1 MSGGE
6 DMADLSLFD
15 LTGKVA
21 IVTGGGWGISKAVAL
36 GFAQAGAHVA
46 VVDKMPERAA
56 ATAAAIE
63 DLDRLS
69 IHSTAHIGYENEANA
84 FVDSVLEKFGQI
96 DILFNGAGGMRTPE
110 GLYYEKPIE
119 EITEDILDEVFRNNL
134 KSAFFMCKAVGPT
147 MLKQGK
153 GSIINVSSGSGHR
166 PEPRRIP
173 YGVSKSGITSFT
185 QSLAAEWGPRGV
197 RVNEI
202 LPMAVTR
209 SQEERYQDP
218 ENVQRIVGRS
228 MIRRLGKPEDHVGIA
243 IFLASDAS
251 EWACGASFRVDGG
264 RM

>member
-1 MSGGE
+1 M
-6 DMADLSLFD
+6 
-15 LTGKVA
+15 A
-21 IVTGGGWGISKAVAL
+21 IVTGGGGGISKAVAL
-36 GFAQAGAHVA
+36 GLARAGAHVA

-56 ATAAAIE
+56 GTAAAIQE
-63 DLDRLS
+63 LDRLS
-69 IHSTAHIGYENEANA
+69 LHSTAHIGYEHEAKA
-84 FVDSVLEKFGQI
+84 FVHRVLEKFGHI

-119 EITEDILDEVFRNNL
+119 AITEDILDEVFRNNL
-134 KSAFFMCKAVGPT
+134 KSAFFMCKAVGST
-147 MLKQGK
+147 MLEQGQ
-153 GSIINVSSGSGHR
+153 GSIINVSSGSGHQ

-173 YGVSKSGITSFT
+173 YGLSKAGVTNFT

-209 SQEERYQDP
+209 PQEARYQDQ
-218 ENVQRIVGRS
+218 ENVQRIIDHS
-228 MIRRLGKPEDHVGIA
+228 MVKRLGKPEDHVGAA

-251 EWACGASFRVDGG
+251 EWVCGASFRVDGG